1 MNPKTVQKRK
11 APITAIV
18 IQHALTNRGCGNRR
32 RYNRRIET
40 LVRNKEI
47 EYIGTLTQN
56 GCSSKSVLASF
67 EVKTIGVKI
76 YQKNV
81 LLLHT

>member
-1 MNPKTVQKRK
+1 MDLSQKYCTGVHINMNPKIVQKRK

-40 LVRNKEI
+40 LVRNKAI
-47 EYIGTLTQN
+47 EYAGTLTQN
-56 GCSSKSVLASF
+56 GCSSKSAACKLR
-67 EVKTIGVKI
+67 G
-76 YQKNV
+76 
-81 LLLHT
+81 